1 VPHTLFL
8 ATLLLA
14 TLQACGGLA
23 PAPGEP
29 RHVLLIS
36 IDTLRADHCGFL
48 GHPGPITP
56 FLDELAARGT
66 VFTSHYA
73 NSNNTLTSHAS
84 LLTGLVPEAHATYDG
99 GSKHGRQRLA
109 DACDTLAE
117 RFERAGYRT
126 AAFTT
131 HAAWLGETFGLM
143 QGFEHHETAWR
154 DAKASSRAFLR
165 WVDRE
170 QPRRMF
176 AFLHYYDPHSEA
188 RARGTLPYDSTPEL
202 VEQFAGPAPQGF
214 TGHVAG
220 HPDQN
225 CSHYLQALDRG
236 LEPLTPELRAYLAGL
251 YAAGVRKTDDDLRSL
266 FTELRRRGL
275 LEDTLVVITSDHGEE
290 FGEHGG
296 MLHGGWHEE
305 VQRVPLVVVAPFL
318 DEPQVPRVDAVTRSI
333 DVAPTILDLAR
344 LPLLGQGHSLRP
356 ALLGEPPPPDG
367 EVVFGQAVL
376 RARDEHSAYRYFG
389 EGDAEVFY
397 DLERDP
403 GETRNL
409 VLDDEW
415 KRASAMR
422 LEGAAD
428 RLAALRAK
436 AAEIAA
442 SLRARDAGGAPEL
455 PPEALEELRRLGYP

>member
-1 VPHTLFL
+1 
-8 ATLLLA
+8 
-14 TLQACGGLA
+14 
-23 PAPGEP
+23 
-29 RHVLLIS
+29 VLLIS

-48 GHPGPITP
+48 GHPRPTTP

-66 VFTSHYA
+66 VFARHYA

-109 DACDTLAE
+109 DAYDTLAE
-117 RFERAGYRT
+117 RFQGAGYET

-131 HAAWLGETFGLM
+131 HAAWLGTTFGLM
-143 QGFEHHETAWR
+143 QGFEHHETGWR
-154 DAKASSRAFLR
+154 DANANSRAFLR
-165 WVDRE
+165 WVDAT
-170 QPRRMF
+170 QPRRLF

-202 VEQFAGPAPQGF
+202 VAELAGPAPEGF

-225 CSHYLQALDRG
+225 CSHYLQAIDKG
-236 LEPLTPELRAYLAGL
+236 IEPATPELLAYLAGL
-251 YAAGVRKTDDDLRSL
+251 YAAGVRKMDDDLRSL

-305 VQRVPLVVVAPFL
+305 VQRVPLVVLAPFL
-318 DEPQVPRVDAVTRSI
+318 GRPQAPRVEAVTRSI
-333 DVAPTILDLAR
+333 DVAPTILELAG
-344 LPLLGQGHSLRP
+344 LPLLGQGRSLRS
-356 ALLGEPPPPDG
+356 AMVGEAPPPDG
-367 EVVFGQAVL
+367 EVVFGQVVL

-389 EGDAEVFY
+389 EGDTQIFY

-409 VLDDEW
+409 VLDEGW
-415 KRASAMR
+415 KRGSAAR
-422 LEGAAD
+422 LDAAAA

-442 SLRARDAGGAPEL
+442 SLRAHASGTVPDL
-455 PPEALEELRRLGYP
+455 SPEALEELRRLGYTDAGEPPR